1 MNIPKILLTVAV
13 AALLTSSAS
22 AQSKIGLIDLRK
34 VFDDYY
40 KTKAA
45 DGLLKDQ
52 AADLDKQRKGLIDQ
66 YQKAT
71 DDYKKALDDA
81 NNQAVS
87 ADEREKRKKS
97 AEANLLELKRMEE
110 SINTFDRT
118 AKATLEERQ
127 LRMRNNILEEIRTVI
142 NAKAKAA
149 NLSMVIDTASES
161 INKTPILLYTTGE
174 NDITTNVLKQLNAT
188 EPVTSAKP
196 TEGKEEKK

>member
-1 MNIPKILLTVAV
+1 M
-13 AALLTSSAS
+13 
-22 AQSKIGLIDLRK
+22 
-34 VFDDYY
+34 
-40 KTKAA
+40 
-45 DGLLKDQ
+45 
-52 AADLDKQRKGLIDQ
+52 DKQRKGLIDQ